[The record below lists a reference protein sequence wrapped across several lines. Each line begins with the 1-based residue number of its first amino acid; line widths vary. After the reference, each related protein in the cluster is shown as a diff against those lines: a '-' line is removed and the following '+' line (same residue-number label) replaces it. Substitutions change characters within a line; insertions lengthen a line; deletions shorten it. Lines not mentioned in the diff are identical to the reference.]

1 MQNSNHNHSWSTQV
15 NMAGVNTAGGGI
27 KVKEG
32 YYNGI
37 LTEAYI
43 DLGRNPD
50 RVVMKVTFTDPAVK
64 GASRFNSMYIPGKTP
79 SGKDNRMYW
88 RAVLES
94 VGYQPAQLEGN
105 LNLSA
110 QALVNR
116 PCTVYFRPKDPNA
129 VAGSDQYDQ
138 LTFLAPHHWAAKK
151 AAFEAQSSISAPAS
165 TLAAP
170 QAATP
175 SAAPTI
181 TASSAGF
188 SPPNVSSQDLL
199 NMAGLSNN

>member
-1 MQNSNHNHSWSTQV
+1 MQNSNHNHTWNTQV
-15 NMAGVNTAGGGI
+15 NLAGVSTAGGGM

-32 YYNGI
+32 YYNAV

-43 DLGRNPD
+43 DNSRNPD
-50 RVVMKVTFTDPAVK
+50 RVVMKVTFSDPAVN
-64 GASRFNSMYIPGKTP
+64 GASRFNSMYLPGKTP

-94 VGYQPAQLEGN
+94 VGYQPAQLEGQ

-116 PCTVYFRPKDPNA
+116 PCTVYYRPKDPNA
-129 VAGSDQYDQ
+129 IAGSDQYDQ
-138 LTFLAPHHWAAKK
+138 LSFLAPHHWKAKK
-151 AAFEAQSSISAPAS
+151 AAFESQAATSSPAS

-170 QAATP
+170 SPA
-175 SAAPTI
+175 SGSPTI

-188 SPPNVSSQDLL
+188 SPPNMSPQDLL
-199 NMAGLSNN
+199 SMAGLSNN